1 MTISE
6 IAGVIKRGFQQRCF
20 MVRQLLIKA
29 TCQTIYALLPKGHP
43 TIEEVARLLDISP
56 RTLQRRLNGEGIS
69 YSDLVDRCRCNAACE
84 ALECTKRPI
93 QHIGATLG
101 YADASSFARA
111 FRRWTGAAPRVYRNR
126 LRG

>member
-1 MTISE
+1 
-6 IAGVIKRGFQQRCF
+6 
-20 MVRQLLIKA
+20 MVRQLLIEA
-29 TCQTIYALLPKGHP
+29 TCQMISALLSKGHR
-43 TIEEVARLLDISP
+43 TLEEVARLLGISP

-126 LRG
+126 SRG

>member
-1 MTISE
+1 M
-6 IAGVIKRGFQQRCF
+6 AC
-20 MVRQLLIKA
+20 QLLIEA
-29 TCQTIYALLPKGHP
+29 SCEMISALLPEGNKA
-43 TIEEVARLLDISP
+43 IEEVARLLGISP

-111 FRRWTGAAPRVYRNR
+111 FRRWTGAAPHIYRNR